1 MNNYLKI
8 FLYVLFFSASYTNAT
23 EIKQTT
29 YAYWNKPDIE
39 LFYITPKKIDK
50 DTELLFVMHGN
61 DRNAKDYI
69 SAWIPHIKNKNI
81 IVVAPRFDK
90 RNYRYFFLLESANSS
105 GVINNN
111 SNDYINSSISSFYNF
126 FKSKFSLNT
135 NKYMMFGHSAGA
147 QFTHRYML
155 FSNDKRISNAVV
167 ANAGWYTFLN
177 GADFPYGIN
186 NSPIDI
192 TPSDIRWFMSN
203 RSTLLIGGND
213 ISLNDVNS
221 SRGAINQGRTR
232 LDRANNYFN
241 VMIDIADKENIPLR
255 WTYKLVDRVGHDY
268 KKMTFQAAKI
278 LLQDV
283 KSFN

>member
-8 FLYVLFFSASYTNAT
+8 FLYVLFFLASYTNAT

-69 SAWIPHIKNKNI
+69 SAWIPYIKNKNI

-126 FKSKFSLNT
+126 FKSKFSLHT

-155 FSNDKRISNAVV
+155 FSKDKRISNAVV

-255 WTYKLVDRVGHDY
+255 WTYKVVDRVGHDY

-283 KSFN
+283 KSFD

>member
-8 FLYVLFFSASYTNAT
+8 FLYILFFSASYTNAT

-69 SAWIPHIKNKNI
+69 SAWIPYIQNKNI

-155 FSNDKRISNAVV
+155 LSNDKRISNTVV

-255 WTYKLVDRVGHDY
+255 WTYKVVDRVGHDY

-278 LLQDV
+278 LLRDV
-283 KSFN
+283 KSFD

>member
-69 SAWIPHIKNKNI
+69 SAWIPYIKNKNI

-155 FSNDKRISNAVV
+155 LSNDKRISNAVV

-255 WTYKLVDRVGHDY
+255 WTYKVVDRVGHDY

-283 KSFN
+283 KSFD

>member
-8 FLYVLFFSASYTNAT
+8 FLYALFFSASYTNAT

-155 FSNDKRISNAVV
+155 LSNDKRISNAVV

-192 TPSDIRWFMSN
+192 TSSDIRWFMSN

-255 WTYKLVDRVGHDY
+255 WTYKVVDRVGHDY

-283 KSFN
+283 KSID

>member
-126 FKSKFSLNT
+126 FKIKFSLNT
-135 NKYMMFGHSAGA
+135 NKYMMFVHSAGA

-255 WTYKLVDRVGHDY
+255 WTYKVVDRVGHDY

>member
-126 FKSKFSLNT
+126 FKSKFSLHT

-155 FSNDKRISNAVV
+155 FSKDKRISNAVV

-255 WTYKLVDRVGHDY
+255 WTYKVVDRVGHDY

-283 KSFN
+283 KSFD

>member
-8 FLYVLFFSASYTNAT
+8 FLYVFFFSASYTKAT

-155 FSNDKRISNAVV
+155 LSNDKRISNAVV

-255 WTYKLVDRVGHDY
+255 WTYKVVDRVGHDY

-283 KSFN
+283 KSID

>member
-126 FKSKFSLNT
+126 FQSKFSLNT

-155 FSNDKRISNAVV
+155 LSNDKRISNAVV

-255 WTYKLVDRVGHDY
+255 WTYKVVDRVGHDY

-283 KSFN
+283 KSID

>member
-69 SAWIPHIKNKNI
+69 SAWIPYIKNKNI

-155 FSNDKRISNAVV
+155 LSNDKRISNAVV

-203 RSTLLIGGND
+203 RSSLLIGGND

-255 WTYKLVDRVGHDY
+255 WTYKVVDRVGHDY

-283 KSFN
+283 KSFD

>member
-8 FLYVLFFSASYTNAT
+8 FLYVLFFSASYINAT

-155 FSNDKRISNAVV
+155 LSNDKRISSAVV

-255 WTYKLVDRVGHDY
+255 WTYKVVDRVGHDY

-283 KSFN
+283 KSFD

>member
-69 SAWIPHIKNKNI
+69 SAWIPYIKNKNI

-155 FSNDKRISNAVV
+155 LSNDKRISSAVV

-203 RSTLLIGGND
+203 RSSLLIGGND

-255 WTYKLVDRVGHDY
+255 WTYKVVDRVGHDY

-283 KSFN
+283 KSFD

>member
-192 TPSDIRWFMSN
+192 TPNDIRWFMSN

-255 WTYKLVDRVGHDY
+255 WTYKVVDRVGHDY

>member
-155 FSNDKRISNAVV
+155 LSNDKRISNAVV

-255 WTYKLVDRVGHDY
+255 WTYKVVDRVGHDY

>member
-8 FLYVLFFSASYTNAT
+8 FLYVLFFSASYINAT

-155 FSNDKRISNAVV
+155 LSNDKRISNAVV

-255 WTYKLVDRVGHDY
+255 WTYKVVDRVGHDY

-283 KSFN
+283 KSID

>member
-155 FSNDKRISNAVV
+155 LSNDKRISNAVV

-192 TPSDIRWFMSN
+192 TPSNIRWFMSN

-255 WTYKLVDRVGHDY
+255 WTYKVVDRVGHDY

>member
-50 DTELLFVMHGN
+50 DTKLLFVMHGN

-155 FSNDKRISNAVV
+155 LSNDKRISNAVV

-255 WTYKLVDRVGHDY
+255 WTYKVVDRVGHDY

-283 KSFN
+283 KSFD

>member
-69 SAWIPHIKNKNI
+69 SAWIPYIKNKNI

-192 TPSDIRWFMSN
+192 TPNDIRWFMSN

-255 WTYKLVDRVGHDY
+255 WTYKVVDRVGHDY

>member
-1 MNNYLKI
+1 
-8 FLYVLFFSASYTNAT
+8 
-23 EIKQTT
+23 
-29 YAYWNKPDIE
+29 
-39 LFYITPKKIDK
+39 
-50 DTELLFVMHGN
+50 MHGN

-255 WTYKLVDRVGHDY
+255 WTYKVVDRVGHDY

>member
-155 FSNDKRISNAVV
+155 LSNDKRISNAVV

-255 WTYKLVDRVGHDY
+255 WTYKVVDRVGHDY

-283 KSFN
+283 KSFD

>member
-1 MNNYLKI
+1 
-8 FLYVLFFSASYTNAT
+8 
-23 EIKQTT
+23 
-29 YAYWNKPDIE
+29 
-39 LFYITPKKIDK
+39 
-50 DTELLFVMHGN
+50 MHGN

-155 FSNDKRISNAVV
+155 LSNDKRISNAVV

-255 WTYKLVDRVGHDY
+255 WTYKVVDRVGHDY

-283 KSFN
+283 KSID

>member
-255 WTYKLVDRVGHDY
+255 WTYKVVDRVGHDY

>member
-8 FLYVLFFSASYTNAT
+8 FLYILFFSASYTNAT

-155 FSNDKRISNAVV
+155 LSNDKRISNAVV

-255 WTYKLVDRVGHDY
+255 WTYKVVDRVGHDY

-283 KSFN
+283 KSFD

>member
-8 FLYVLFFSASYTNAT
+8 FLYALFFSASYTNAT

-155 FSNDKRISNAVV
+155 LSNDKRISNAVV

-255 WTYKLVDRVGHDY
+255 WTYKVVDRVGHDY

-283 KSFN
+283 KSFD

>member
-8 FLYVLFFSASYTNAT
+8 FLYALFFSASYTNAT

-155 FSNDKRISNAVV
+155 LSNDKRISNAVV

-255 WTYKLVDRVGHDY
+255 WTYKVVDRVGHDY

-283 KSFN
+283 KSID

>member
-126 FKSKFSLNT
+126 FKIKFSLNT

-255 WTYKLVDRVGHDY
+255 WTYKVVDRVGHDY

>member
-69 SAWIPHIKNKNI
+69 SAWIPYIQNKNI

-155 FSNDKRISNAVV
+155 LSNDKRISNTVV

-203 RSTLLIGGND
+203 RSTLLIGAND

-255 WTYKLVDRVGHDY
+255 WTYKVVDRVGHDY

-283 KSFN
+283 KSFD

>member
-69 SAWIPHIKNKNI
+69 SAWIPYIKNKNI

-155 FSNDKRISNAVV
+155 LSNDKRISNAVV

-255 WTYKLVDRVGHDY
+255 WTYKVVDRVGHDY

-283 KSFN
+283 KSID